1 VAWWI
6 ITSVLVLGE
15 VQEKSLS
22 LSLLEETNLVRMN
35 KSLLPLW
42 WAVLRRLC
50 CSFSL
55 GQFPPSLLVNMLS
68 ISPVLPTFQ
77 DDLQGE

>member
-35 KSLLPLW
+35 KSLLPL
-42 WAVLRRLC
+42 
-50 CSFSL
+50 FSL